1 MPSRRTLLQTAAWA
15 AALGAG
21 SGVGTAATVPAVGH
35 PSRLVGAHYYPWYG
49 PERHWD
55 EGYVG
60 TPQLGSTTRAQ
71 RRSSVSTCGWPPA
84 PGSTG

>member
-35 PSRLVGAHYYPWYG
+35 PSRLIFGEVVWWVTSGDRVQLPEDGTGLLQAVILVG
-49 PERHWD
+49 
-55 EGYVG
+55 
-60 TPQLGSTTRAQ
+60 Q
-71 RRSSVSTCGWPPA
+71 RDL
-84 PGSTG
+84 TGIKTGFT